1 MGAGSGGCRN
11 FNQLQP
17 LLDPSYSAIEIVQT
31 HGQTGVIA
39 MQSGNLA
46 LKPAEPDDNFIQFL
60 ALRRLLGAD
69 RAQHVQNKI
78 GSLVAHNLL
87 SLTNTRE

>member
-1 MGAGSGGCRN
+1 
-11 FNQLQP
+11 
-17 LLDPSYSAIEIVQT
+17 
-31 HGQTGVIA
+31 